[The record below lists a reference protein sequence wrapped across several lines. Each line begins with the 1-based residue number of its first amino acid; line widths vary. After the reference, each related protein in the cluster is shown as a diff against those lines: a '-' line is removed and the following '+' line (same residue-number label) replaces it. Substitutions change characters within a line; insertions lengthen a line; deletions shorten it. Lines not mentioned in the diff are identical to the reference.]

1 MDQDGQR
8 SYLSSHNGHEDF
20 VSTGASS
27 DHDTELEQ
35 IPAGISEEEFARF
48 LRDMDAELEGRGP
61 GQTDE
66 QTSDDD
72 PVDAYGFPLSERPSR
87 KNTLD
92 AQGWA
97 TSGTPGQ
104 QNDEMVKI
112 MGTQDESEQTGG
124 TYHPDSPSDGYE
136 EPRVRLETHVNAI
149 EEPVNQAPAVANV
162 LVLEQQPSAQSVFLS
177 AREEGSEASDAS
189 GGNSE
194 DDGQSGEDNFA
205 GDTDYGRSTSFSQS
219 DGEDHSAEPAQS
231 GEMREQAAAVPDTGA
246 VALAANEAEEHGVD
260 ASQDDELLSSRPTSE
275 ASASEAEKNGID
287 VSQDGELLSPR
298 PTSKASAMEA
308 EKHGVDFSQ
317 DGDRLSSRQT
327 SEASAE
333 SPLTIDSDP
342 LKTAHVASEEEI
354 HEPASESDG
363 PHEVQNSS
371 EPAVDISSRA
381 ETSSSRV
388 APCGAEDDKI
398 YGVATTPMPEPSEP
412 TPAVIVAQAAP
423 PPSSAPLPVHQGAEG
438 NFFGA
443 PFSFETPT
451 ATQMPPAPFVFKT
464 APQNQTPFAFGA
476 HPLAGMQKQSPFVF
490 GTTATTLA
498 PQSFSFGTGPKFDS
512 KPAPESS
519 AQVAPEPLPAVGLSQ
534 QQPAQPAAQTQSRS
548 PFVFNFSAPAAG
560 SVKFPVPAQVFAFGD
575 FPQKLSEK
583 SVAAPGGLAAI
594 SEKPSPTLPLAD
606 KASEATSQPDQTLTR
621 DLTAQDAPREVPEPV
636 TKTDVA
642 RGLLVLAESSHGEL
656 SDSPAPPQVAEKTR
670 PDDISGSEPTGA
682 EHSDGEGERYSS
694 EEEGSEADGEGS
706 AESESDHE
714 NQDGNASP
722 ASPDQTKLLAA
733 PPPDPD
739 PLHTELQ
746 SPVQLTTTSAA
757 RPEATDGESEGSEG
771 SEDDGEDSAESESDN
786 ELEQDNNTS
795 AASQG
800 QVEGFAAPSLD
811 PHSLHIESQPAVA
824 LNTTSAVWPEASE
837 GEADAQEG
845 SDEDGEDSAESDS
858 ISEHGL
864 GGNPSRESS
873 EQAEASASPSLLDPE
888 HADLQTNVP
897 LATLSVPLPEVAEGG
912 PEVDVGTDGV
922 AEETSVYAS
931 DGQSVTEPQAM
942 AVTNDAVVVSS
953 SAPQQAESDSK
964 VATEQVSPP
973 VTDSARP
980 PQEAETEQSLESES
994 DGSLQTASGESE
1006 PESDEETA
1014 SDANE
1019 PPAQA
1024 SVEQRLPVP
1033 SIPPGERANLQ
1044 PAVSR
1049 EAASGPE
1056 VAEEG
1061 AAPAVA
1067 DVGVHVAKETLA
1079 SETTSNST
1087 EVVNGLPAPKESAI
1101 APGGG
1106 SHNPPT
1112 EPDAATHAARSV
1124 PEPERLLTIDD
1135 SQKNEGPSEVVNSSP
1150 ASSHAKEMP
1159 IVSIDN
1165 DLGHL
1170 QTESETNT
1178 AGLTQKPD
1186 VLRGV
1191 ESDEEEVEESVG
1203 SGSDEEFSED
1213 GESGPPGPKEARAA
1227 SIDRPRD
1234 LHIDPGVAGPVEA
1247 PQTEQPAHD
1256 AENLPCADSGDDE
1269 DEDEDLE
1276 SQSDHGVYAH
1286 VTHEFSSPPHSTAS
1300 LSIFPSSGAPIAL
1313 PQASPL
1319 SLPLQPTRAARPSL
1333 PYILTTRPTT
1343 TAQSLSSDPDEL
1355 FSDCDQGEATT
1366 DRSRSLSPQPGRA
1379 ASRARSLS
1387 RSSAG
1392 QRSPSTPRSPLQK
1405 LEHVLKSPF
1414 VRAGIL
1420 ADSSGDDE
1428 DDDEEGRHYS
1438 DAEQGEDSDESA
1450 PIQRTPV
1457 RSSSPILPRAPSPL
1471 PSLTLPLPYAPTHSR
1486 RPSTHL
1492 SVSTTGLFAPI
1503 DEALLPLSPPP
1514 TAPLSKLQRL
1524 EYALMSPINTLL
1536 HRENRGHDRRASDEG
1551 VAEAIGRHGKPAI
1564 PRSRSRVGELIHYFS
1579 TLSAGQDVEENEVK
1593 QEDEN
1598 RDPSASA
1605 HLLSQIRGDED
1616 EGEYEIEPHED
1627 AEDVATD
1634 DVYEQTSG
1642 QHVLAAE
1649 HGSVT
1654 VKRPKLVQSP
1664 LDASAVEL
1672 PLPAAAVAI
1681 EAGGTESD
1689 VQAAV
1694 PNEAP
1699 AELNVTKVDPVV
1711 SRDATT
1717 VDDSPVAVQSS
1728 SGKGSEAGAAEI
1740 AAPAATHV
1748 ETSNAQQKEPAA
1760 AAALPAEPVAAVVL
1774 ASPAEPPLAVAP
1786 ALPAGPAAATAPV
1799 SSAETLAAAANALT
1813 ESLAADAPAL
1823 SDEPAAAPT
1832 AATEPLAGD
1841 AQGLSDQPAAAVTA
1855 SAEPL
1860 AADAPAL
1867 SDEPAAAVTAP
1878 TEPLAAD
1885 APALS
1890 DDPPAA
1896 AVPATE
1902 LSAAVAPAAVALP
1915 DGPNAAAGPE
1925 LSAEPPAAVT
1935 DSEIPAKLPA
1945 AAVLSAEP
1953 EATARALSE
1962 LGSSS
1967 VVPALPAEPVAAAA
1981 PPSMDK
1987 PATAAV
1993 PAVTAEP
2000 VVPVATPAASVAEV
2014 VTPKPAALAAAPA
2027 ANHSAKKVLATLD
2040 CTRAIKS
2047 PATAATSACA
2057 CLPHLRLRNAELRSE
2072 LHHARLAL
2080 TAALATAAERAPPA
2094 WRAQVECAAA
2104 EAEAARAGR
2113 AMWDDAVEGEWE
2125 YLRERRKGERVS
2137 Y

>member
-1 MDQDGQR
+1 MDQNGQR
-8 SYLSSHNGHEDF
+8 SYLGSHNGHEDF
-20 VSTGASS
+20 VSTDASS
-27 DHDTELEQ
+27 DHDADLGQ
-35 IPAGISEEEFARF
+35 IPAGIGEEEFARL

-92 AQGWA
+92 AHGWA
-97 TSGTPGQ
+97 TSGMPGQ
-104 QNDEMVKI
+104 QNDE
-112 MGTQDESEQTGG
+112 T
-124 TYHPDSPSDGYE
+124 
-136 EPRVRLETHVNAI
+136 EPRARLETHVNAV
-149 EEPVNQAPAVANV
+149 EEPMNQPPAGVANV

-194 DDGQSGEDNFA
+194 DDEQSGEDNQA
-205 GDTDYGRSTSFSQS
+205 GDTEYGRSTSLSHS
-219 DGEDHSAEPAQS
+219 DGGDHSAELAQS
-231 GEMREQAAAVPDTGA
+231 GEMREQAAAVPDTGT

-260 ASQDDELLSSRPTSE
+260 ASQDDELLSLRLTSE
-275 ASASEAEKNGID
+275 ASASEAENHGID
-287 VSQDGELLSPR
+287 VSQACEILSSR
-298 PTSKASAMEA
+298 PTPEA
-308 EKHGVDFSQ
+308 LAIEDEKHGVDFSQ
-317 DGDRLSSRQT
+317 DGERLSSRQT

-333 SPLTIDSDP
+333 PPLTIDSDP
-342 LKTAHVASEEEI
+342 LKIAHVASEEEI

-371 EPAVDISSRA
+371 ETAADISSRE

-388 APCGAEDDKI
+388 GPRGADDKM
-398 YGVATTPMPEPSEP
+398 YDVATTPMPEPSEP
-412 TPAVIVAQAAP
+412 TPAVMVAQTAP
-423 PPSSAPLPVHQGAEG
+423 PPSSAPLPVHQGAERSV
-438 NFFGA
+438 FGA
-443 PFSFETPT
+443 PFSFETPA
-451 ATQMPPAPFVFKT
+451 ATQMPPAPFVFKPAAQITLT

-476 HPLAGMQKQSPFVF
+476 HPPAGTQKQSPFVF
-490 GTTATTLA
+490 GMAATTLA
-498 PQSFSFGTGPKFDS
+498 PQSFSFGTGPTFDF
-512 KPAPESS
+512 KPAPVSS
-519 AQVAPEPLPAVGLSQ
+519 AQIAPEPLTAVGLSQ
-534 QQPAQPAAQTQSRS
+534 QQPAQPATQTQSRS

-560 SVKFPVPAQVFAFGD
+560 SVKFPVPAQMFAFGD
-575 FPQKLSEK
+575 FPKKIFENP
-583 SVAAPGGLAAI
+583 VAAPDGLVAI
-594 SEKPSPTLPLAD
+594 PEKPSPTLALAV
-606 KASEATSQPDQTLTR
+606 KASEATSLLDQTLTR

-636 TKTDVA
+636 TTTNVA
-642 RGLLVLAESSHGEL
+642 RGLPVLAESSFGEL

-670 PDDISGSEPTGA
+670 PDDISGSEPAGA

-714 NQDGNASP
+714 HQDGNASP
-722 ASPDQTKLLAA
+722 ASPDQTKVLAA

-746 SPVQLTTTSAA
+746 SPVPFTTTSAA
-757 RPEATDGESEGSEG
+757 RPEATDRESEGSEG

-786 ELEQDNNTS
+786 ELEQDNNT
-795 AASQG
+795 AQASQG
-800 QVEGFAAPSLD
+800 QAEGLAAPSLD
-811 PHSLHIESQPAVA
+811 PHSLHTESQPAVA
-824 LNTTSAVWPEASE
+824 LDTASAEWPEASD

-845 SDEDGEDSAESDS
+845 SEADGEDSAESDS
-858 ISEHGL
+858 ISEHGMD
-864 GGNPSRESS
+864 GNPSRASP

-888 HADLQTNVP
+888 HADSQTNVP
-897 LATLSVPLPEVAEGG
+897 LATLRAPIPEVAKGR
-912 PEVDVGTDGV
+912 PEVNAGTDGV
-922 AEETSVYAS
+922 AEETSEYAS
-931 DGQSVTEPQAM
+931 EGQSVTEPQAM

-953 SAPQQAESDSK
+953 SAPQHAKSDPK
-964 VATEQVSPP
+964 VAKDQVSPP
-973 VTDSARP
+973 VTDSARRP
-980 PQEAETEQSLESES
+980 GKAETEQSLESES
-994 DGSLQTASGESE
+994 DGNLKTASGESE

-1019 PPAQA
+1019 
-1024 SVEQRLPVP
+1024 RFPVP
-1033 SIPPGERANLQ
+1033 SGPL
-1044 PAVSR
+1044 SR

-1061 AAPAVA
+1061 TARPVA
-1067 DVGVHVAKETLA
+1067 DVGVQVAKETLA
-1079 SETTSNST
+1079 SETTKNRT
-1087 EVVNGLPAPKESAI
+1087 VVVNGLPAPKESAI
-1101 APGGG
+1101 APAGG

-1112 EPDAATHAARSV
+1112 ELDAATHAARSV
-1124 PEPERLLTIDD
+1124 PEPEPLLTLND
-1135 SQKNEGPSEVVNSSP
+1135 SQKNERLSELVNSPP
-1150 ASSHAKEMP
+1150 ASSNAEEMQT
-1159 IVSIDN
+1159 VSIDN
-1165 DLGHL
+1165 DQGHL
-1170 QTESETNT
+1170 QTESEPNT
-1178 AGLTQKPD
+1178 AGLTQKPEI
-1186 VLRGV
+1186 LPGV
-1191 ESDEEEVEESVG
+1191 ESDEEEVEESVD

-1213 GESGPPGPKEARAA
+1213 EESGPPRPHVKEARAV

-1234 LHIDPGVAGPVEA
+1234 LHIDLGAAGPVEA
-1247 PQTEQPAHD
+1247 PPTEQPAHD
-1256 AENLPCADSGDDE
+1256 TENLPCADSGDDE

-1276 SQSDHGVYAH
+1276 SQSDNGDYAH
-1286 VTHEFSSPPHSTAS
+1286 VTHEFPSPPHSTAS

-1387 RSSAG
+1387 RSSLG
-1392 QRSPSTPRSPLQK
+1392 HRSPSTPRSPLQK

-1420 ADSSGDDE
+1420 ADSSGDDD

-1438 DAEQGEDSDESA
+1438 DAEQGEDSDESV

-1457 RSSSPILPRAPSPL
+1457 WSSSPILPRAPSPL

-1536 HRENRGHDRRASDEG
+1536 HRENRGHSRRASDEG

-1579 TLSAGQDVEENEVK
+1579 TLSAGQDVEENEVE
-1593 QEDEN
+1593 QEDET

-1605 HLLSQIRGDED
+1605 HLLAQIRGDEND
-1616 EGEYEIEPHED
+1616 GEDEIELHEYT
-1627 AEDVATD
+1627 EDVATD
-1634 DVYEQTSG
+1634 GVHEEISG
-1642 QHVLAAE
+1642 QHPLAAD
-1649 HGSVT
+1649 HASVT
-1654 VKRPKLVQSP
+1654 VKRPELVQSP
-1664 LDASAVEL
+1664 LDVSAVEL
-1672 PLPAAAVAI
+1672 PLPAEAVAL
-1681 EAGGTESD
+1681 ETGETESD
-1689 VQAAV
+1689 VQAEV
-1694 PNEAP
+1694 PDEAP
-1699 AELNVTKVDPVV
+1699 AESNVTKVDPAV

-1728 SGKGSEAGAAEI
+1728 SGKESEAGAAEI
-1740 AAPAATHV
+1740 AASAATHV
-1748 ETSNAQQKEPAA
+1748 DSSNAQLKEAAA
-1760 AAALPAEPVAAVVL
+1760 AAALPAGPVAAVVL
-1774 ASPAEPPLAVAP
+1774 ISPAEPLPAVAP
-1786 ALPAGPAAATAPV
+1786 ALPAEPAAVIASA
-1799 SSAETLAAAANALT
+1799 SSAETVAAAANALAG
-1813 ESLAADAPAL
+1813 SLAADAPAL

-1832 AATEPLAGD
+1832 ALAEPLAGD

-1855 SAEPL
+1855 STEPL
-1860 AADAPAL
+1860 TADAPAL
-1867 SDEPAAAVTAP
+1867 SDVRAATVTAP

-1890 DDPPAA
+1890 DEPPAA

-1902 LSAAVAPAAVALP
+1902 LSAAAAPAAVALS
-1915 DGPNAAAGPE
+1915 DGPNAAADPE

-1935 DSEIPAKLPA
+1935 DSEKSAKSLA
-1945 AAVLSAEP
+1945 AAVPALSAEP

-1967 VVPALPAEPVAAAA
+1967 VVPALPAEAVAAAA

-1993 PAVTAEP
+1993 PDVTAKP
-2000 VVPVATPAASVAEV
+2000 VAVPVATPAATVAEV

-2027 ANHSAKKVLATLD
+2027 ANHSAKNVSAPLD
-2040 CTRAIKS
+2040 CTHAMKS
-2047 PATAATSACA
+2047 PATAATASSACA

-2113 AMWDDAVEGEWE
+2113 AMWDDAVQAEWE
-2125 YLRERRKGERVS
+2125 CLRERRKGERVS

>member
-8 SYLSSHNGHEDF
+8 SYPSSHNGHENF
-20 VSTGASS
+20 VSTDASS
-27 DHDTELEQ
+27 DHDAELEQ

-92 AQGWA
+92 AQEWA
-97 TSGTPGQ
+97 TSGMPGQ
-104 QNDEMVKI
+104 QNDETVKI
-112 MGTQDESEQTGG
+112 MGRQDESEQNGER
-124 TYHPDSPSDGYE
+124 YHSDSPSDGHQ
-136 EPRVRLETHVNAI
+136 EPRARLETHVNAV
-149 EEPVNQAPAVANV
+149 EELMNQPSAVANV
-162 LVLEQQPSAQSVFLS
+162 LVLEQQPSAQSLFLS

-189 GGNSE
+189 GGDSE
-194 DDGQSGEDNFA
+194 DDEQSGEDNQA
-205 GDTDYGRSTSFSQS
+205 GETEYGRSTSFSHS
-219 DGEDHSAEPAQS
+219 DGDHSAEPAQS
-231 GEMREQAAAVPDTGA
+231 GERREQAAAVPDTGA

-260 ASQDDELLSSRPTSE
+260 ASQYDELLSSRETSE
-275 ASASEAEKNGID
+275 ASASEAEKHGID
-287 VSQDGELLSPR
+287 VSQAGELLSSR
-298 PTSKASAMEA
+298 PTPEALAIEA
-308 EKHGVDFSQ
+308 EKHGVDFNQ
-317 DGDRLSSRQT
+317 DGERLSARQI

-333 SPLTIDSDP
+333 PPLTIDSDP

-371 EPAVDISSRA
+371 EPAADISSRE

-388 APCGAEDDKI
+388 GPRGAEDGKMYD
-398 YGVATTPMPEPSEP
+398 VATTRMPEHSQP
-412 TPAVIVAQAAP
+412 TPAVMVGQAAP
-423 PPSSAPLPVHQGAEG
+423 ASSSAPLPVHQGAERSV
-438 NFFGA
+438 FGA
-443 PFSFETPT
+443 PFSFETP
-451 ATQMPPAPFVFKT
+451 AAAQMPPAPFVFKPAAQTTLT

-476 HPLAGMQKQSPFVF
+476 HPLAGTQKQSPFVF

-498 PQSFSFGTGPKFDS
+498 PQSFSFGTRPTFNF
-512 KPAPESS
+512 KPAPVSS
-519 AQVAPEPLPAVGLSQ
+519 AQVAPEPWTAVGLSQ
-534 QQPAQPAAQTQSRS
+534 QQSAQPATQTQSRS

-560 SVKFPVPAQVFAFGD
+560 SVKFPMPAQMFAFGD
-575 FPQKLSEK
+575 FPKILEN
-583 SVAAPGGLAAI
+583 SVATPDGLVAI
-594 SEKPSPTLPLAD
+594 PEKPSPTLPLAD
-606 KASEATSQPDQTLTR
+606 KASEATSLPDQTLTR

-636 TKTDVA
+636 TATDVA
-642 RGLLVLAESSHGEL
+642 RGLPALAESSHGEL
-656 SDSPAPPQVAEKTR
+656 SNSRAPPQVAEKTR
-670 PDDISGSEPTGA
+670 PDDISGSEPAGA
-682 EHSDGEGERYSS
+682 EQSDGEGERYSS
-694 EEEGSEADGEGS
+694 EEEGCEADVEGS

-714 NQDGNASP
+714 HQDGKATP
-722 ASPDQTKLLAA
+722 ASPNQTKELAA
-733 PPPDPD
+733 PSPDLD
-739 PLHTELQ
+739 PQHTELQ
-746 SPVQLTTTSAA
+746 SPVRLNTTSAA
-757 RPEATDGESEGSEG
+757 RRDAMDGESEGSEG

-795 AASQG
+795 AASHG
-800 QVEGFAAPSLD
+800 QAEGLAAPSFD
-811 PHSLHIESQPAVA
+811 PHSLHTESQPAVA
-824 LNTTSAVWPEASE
+824 LNTTSAVGPEASE
-837 GEADAQEG
+837 GEAAAQEG
-845 SDEDGEDSAESDS
+845 NDKDCEDSAESNS
-858 ISEHGL
+858 IIEHGL
-864 GGNPSRESS
+864 DENPSRESP

-888 HADLQTNVP
+888 NADLQTNVP
-897 LATLSVPLPEVAEGG
+897 LATLSAPLPEVAEGR
-912 PEVDVGTDGV
+912 PEVDADTDRV
-922 AEETSVYAS
+922 AEETSEHAS

-942 AVTNDAVVVSS
+942 AITNDAVVISS
-953 SAPQQAESDSK
+953 SAPQQAKSDSK
-964 VATEQVSPP
+964 VATGQISPP

-980 PQEAETEQSLESES
+980 PALGEAETEQSLESGS
-994 DGSLQTASGESE
+994 DGSLKTASGESE

-1014 SDANE
+1014 SDASE

-1033 SIPPGERANLQ
+1033 SSPL
-1044 PAVSR
+1044 SH

-1061 AAPAVA
+1061 TAPPVA
-1067 DVGVHVAKETLA
+1067 DVGVPVAKETLA
-1079 SETTSNST
+1079 SEGTRNRT
-1087 EVVNGLPAPKESAI
+1087 EVVSGLPAPKESAI

-1112 EPDAATHAARSV
+1112 EPDAARSLAVTHAARSV
-1124 PEPERLLTIDD
+1124 PEPEPLLTLND
-1135 SQKNEGPSEVVNSSP
+1135 SQKNEGLSEVVNSPP

-1178 AGLTQKPD
+1178 AGLTQKPE
-1186 VLRGV
+1186 VLPGV

-1213 GESGPPGPKEARAA
+1213 GESGPPGPHVKEARAV

-1234 LHIDPGVAGPVEA
+1234 LRMDPGAAEPVED

-1256 AENLPCADSGDDE
+1256 TENLPCADSGDDE

-1276 SQSDHGVYAH
+1276 SQSDHGDYAH
-1286 VTHEFSSPPHSTAS
+1286 VTHELPSPPHSIAS

-1313 PQASPL
+1313 PQALPL
-1319 SLPLQPTRAARPSL
+1319 SLPLQPTRSARPSL

-1343 TAQSLSSDPDEL
+1343 EAQSLSSDPDEL

-1366 DRSRSLSPQPGRA
+1366 DRSRSLSPRPGRA

-1420 ADSSGDDE
+1420 ADSSGDD
-1428 DDDEEGRHYS
+1428 DDDDDEGRHYS
-1438 DAEQGEDSDESA
+1438 DAEQGEDSDESV

-1536 HRENRGHDRRASDEG
+1536 HRENRGHSRRASDEG

-1579 TLSAGQDVEENEVK
+1579 TLSAGQDVEENEVE
-1593 QEDEN
+1593 QEDET
-1598 RDPSASA
+1598 REPSASA
-1605 HLLSQIRGDED
+1605 HLLAQIRGVEDDGED
-1616 EGEYEIEPHED
+1616 EIELHEGAGD
-1627 AEDVATD
+1627 AATD
-1634 DVYEQTSG
+1634 DVYEEISG
-1642 QHVLAAE
+1642 QHVLAAD

-1654 VKRPKLVQSP
+1654 VKRPELVQSP
-1664 LDASAVEL
+1664 LDVSAVEL
-1672 PLPAAAVAI
+1672 PLPAEAVAF
-1681 EAGGTESD
+1681 EPGGSESD
-1689 VQAAV
+1689 VQAEV
-1694 PNEAP
+1694 PDEAP
-1699 AELNVTKVDPVV
+1699 AESNITKVDPVV
-1711 SRDATT
+1711 ARDATT
-1717 VDDSPVAVQSS
+1717 VDVSPVAVQSS
-1728 SGKGSEAGAAEI
+1728 SGKESEAGAAEI
-1740 AAPAATHV
+1740 AASAATHV
-1748 ETSNAQQKEPAA
+1748 ETSNAQQKETAPAT
-1760 AAALPAEPVAAVVL
+1760 ALPAEPVATVVL
-1774 ASPAEPPLAVAP
+1774 ASPAEPLPAVAP
-1786 ALPAGPAAATAPV
+1786 ALPAEPAAATAPAL
-1799 SSAETLAAAANALT
+1799 SAEPLAAAANALA

-1823 SDEPAAAPT
+1823 SNEPAAAPT
-1832 AATEPLAGD
+1832 AP
-1841 AQGLSDQPAAAVTA
+1841 
-1855 SAEPL
+1855 AEPL
-1860 AADAPAL
+1860 AADALGL

-1885 APALS
+1885 ARALS
-1890 DDPPAA
+1890 DEPPPAT
-1896 AVPATE
+1896 VPATE
-1902 LSAAVAPAAVALP
+1902 LSAAAAPAAVALS
-1915 DGPNAAAGPE
+1915 DGPDAAADPE

-1935 DSEIPAKLPA
+1935 DSEIAAKSLA
-1945 AAVLSAEP
+1945 AAVPALSVEP

-1967 VVPALPAEPVAAAA
+1967 VIPALPAEPVAADA
-1981 PPSMDK
+1981 PPSMEK
-1987 PATAAV
+1987 PATAAT

-2000 VVPVATPAASVAEV
+2000 VVVPVATPAATVAEV
-2014 VTPKPAALAAAPA
+2014 VTPKPTALAAAPA
-2027 ANHSAKKVLATLD
+2027 AKHSAKKVSATLD
-2040 CTRAIKS
+2040 CTRPIQS
-2047 PATAATSACA
+2047 PATAATASSACS

-2104 EAEAARAGR
+2104 EADAARAGR
-2113 AMWDDAVEGEWE
+2113 AMWDEAVEGEWE
-2125 YLRERRKGERVS
+2125 CLRERRKGERLAGDGE
-2137 Y
+2137 